1 MILITDDQIQ
11 KLQPYIY
18 NIDKY
23 IQDDD
28 IQGLLDAVDDVIISN
43 ILKNNDEPDEEGV
56 RLQGLYDDIYYQNWE

>member
-11 KLQPYIY
+11 ELQPYIY

-43 ILKNNDEPDEEGV
+43 
-56 RLQGLYDDIYYQNWE
+56 

>member
-1 MILITDDQIQ
+1 MIFITDDQIQ
-11 KLQPYIY
+11 ELQQYIY

>member
-1 MILITDDQIQ
+1 MIPITDDQIQ
-11 KLQPYIY
+11 ELQQYIY

-56 RLQGLYDDIYYQNWE
+56 RIQGLYDDIYYQNWE

>member
-11 KLQPYIY
+11 ELQPYIY

>member
-11 KLQPYIY
+11 GLQQYIY

-56 RLQGLYDDIYYQNWE
+56 RIQGLYDDIYYQNWE

>member
-11 KLQPYIY
+11 ELQPYIY

-43 ILKNNDEPDEEGV
+43 ILKNNDEPDKEGV

>member
-11 KLQPYIY
+11 ELQPYIY

-56 RLQGLYDDIYYQNWE
+56 RLQGLYYQNWE

>member
-11 KLQPYIY
+11 ELQQYIY

-56 RLQGLYDDIYYQNWE
+56 RIQGLYDDIYYQNWE